1 MPKACWDELHQQP
14 LIFYF
19 LSGECTFHLKAL
31 PDEYTSNGANP
42 AKTTKSLNRLLKE
55 QGHTQTERSCDNSY
69 TQKKGKAKYMKQKT
83 TEIDCIP
90 KSYETVH
97 SLQISFVSWLGMTL
111 LQVLTASL
119 MSLRAWGMKI
129 EIWWFHTF
137 HLMHP
142 HVFLYLHM
150 WYTTA
155 AEETSDTEVLKFFP
169 LVFCTNHLTSSEAK
183 GV

>member
-1 MPKACWDELHQQP
+1 MVQ
-14 LIFYF
+14 I
-19 LSGECTFHLKAL
+19 
-31 PDEYTSNGANP
+31 P
-42 AKTTKSLNRLLKE
+42 AKTTKSLNSLLRE
-55 QGHTQTERSCDNSY
+55 QSHSQTERSCNNSY

-83 TEIDCIP
+83 TENWLYSKILWD
-90 KSYETVH
+90 TVH
-97 SLQISFVSWLGMTL
+97 SLQISFVSWLGLTL
-111 LQVLTASL
+111 LQALTASL

-137 HLMHP
+137 HLKHP

-155 AEETSDTEVLKFFP
+155 AKETSDTEVLKFFP